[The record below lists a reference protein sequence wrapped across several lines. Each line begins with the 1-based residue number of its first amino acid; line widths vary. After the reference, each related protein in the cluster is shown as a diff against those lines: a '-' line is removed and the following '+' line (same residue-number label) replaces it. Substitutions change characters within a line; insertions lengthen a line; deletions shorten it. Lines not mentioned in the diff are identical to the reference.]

1 MNESLKEFCFFLLV
15 KLVSYF
21 VFSIP
26 SLHILFSTLNIHNF
40 VISHRECDQVM
51 RLVLSKL
58 YGFIS
63 PWGEDLW

>member
-1 MNESLKEFCFFLLV
+1 MNESLKEFFLLV

-26 SLHILFSTLNIHNF
+26 SLHIPFSTLNIPNF
-40 VISHRECDQVM
+40 VITYRECDQVM

-58 YGFIS
+58 
-63 PWGEDLW
+63 